1 MHRRAASEKR
11 AAVPELS
18 SVLSDVRASQRASLA
33 WNLGTLNPEVAT
45 VACHLP
51 QDSLQRPLF
60 VAIGG
65 PCKRIQEKR
74 ALLES
79 SLKTF
84 VAMRLHGNTAD
95 RELR

>member
-1 MHRRAASEKR
+1 MHRRAAGEKR
-11 AAVPELS
+11 AVVPELS
-18 SVLSDVRASQRASLA
+18 TVLADVRASQRAALA
-33 WNLGTLNPEVAT
+33 WNLGNLNPEVAT

-74 ALLES
+74 TLLET
-79 SLKTF
+79 SLKSF
-84 VAMRLHGNTAD
+84 VAMRLRSNTTD